1 MANGS
6 ASCHNA
12 RRRAWRERG
21 GFGRCVG
28 APCATPS
35 AGCGA
40 GARPLATGWGH
51 AGNCRHPHCIR
62 LTLGILSPMKRLR
75 PISFAQVEIDDEFWS
90 KRQHTNRVA
99 TLPHLFDEL
108 ERAGNIP
115 NLRLAAEGK
124 REGYQGPVYMD
135 SDLYKALEAAAYVLK
150 QHPDD
155 PIRAKV
161 DEVID
166 ILERAQQP
174 DGYLNSYF
182 QVVAPDKRWSNL
194 RDWHELYCAGH
205 LIEAAVA
212 HYHATGSERLLN
224 IARRF
229 ADYIDSVFGEGKR
242 LGYCGHPEIELA
254 LFRLYHATGEV
265 RYAKLAEFFLL
276 NRGKKIFA
284 AEHNIPLEQYDGS
297 IWQDNLPLLEHKEIV
312 GHAVRAAY
320 LFAGATDLAAYTAD
334 ASLRERLLQMLL
346 RVWDNTINRR
356 RYITGGIGNEPKH
369 EGFTAD
375 YELPNRTAYQETCA
389 SIALIFWAHRLG
401 LLLGEARFYD
411 ALECALY
418 NGALAGISLD
428 GKRFFYVNPL
438 ESDGT
443 HHRKSWYGCACCP
456 PNIARLIASL
466 GDYIYAQSDDA
477 LYVNLYV
484 GGRVRTERGG
494 KPLTL
499 EVHTGYPWQEQ
510 VNVRIAEGAP
520 QRFTLFLRLPAWC
533 AAPELRVNGEP
544 ISIQREDG
552 YASIERDWQ
561 VGDTVELRL
570 PMTPMLM
577 EAHPRVEADRW
588 QVAIQRG
595 PIVYCLEESDQPAP
609 LTHLAIRRDHPLHSI
624 REPEMLGGIVMVEGM
639 AELLDSDESWRDV
652 LYRPLRDRALQ
663 PFRAIPYYAWDHRRP
678 CPMRV
683 WMPVV

>member
-1 MANGS
+1 
-6 ASCHNA
+6 
-12 RRRAWRERG
+12 
-21 GFGRCVG
+21 
-28 APCATPS
+28 
-35 AGCGA
+35 
-40 GARPLATGWGH
+40 
-51 AGNCRHPHCIR
+51 
-62 LTLGILSPMKRLR
+62 MKRLR

-90 KRQHTNRVA
+90 KRQQTNRTA
-99 TLPHLFDEL
+99 TLPHLFEEL

-254 LFRLYHATGEV
+254 LFRLYQATGEV

-284 AEHNIPLEQYDGS
+284 AEHNTPLEQYDGS

-320 LFAGATDLAAYTAD
+320 LFAGATDLAAYTPD

-356 RYITGGIGNEPKH
+356 SYITGGIGNEPKH

-411 ALECALY
+411 ALERALY

-443 HHRKSWYGCACCP
+443 HHRKAWYGCACCP
-456 PNIARLIASL
+456 PNIARLIAAL

-484 GGRVRTERGG
+484 GGRVRTELGG
-494 KPLTL
+494 KSLTL
-499 EVHTGYPWQEQ
+499 EVRTGYPWQENI
-510 VNVRIAEGAP
+510 VLRIAEGAS
-520 QRFTLFLRLPAWC
+520 QRFKLLLRLPAWC
-533 AAPELRVNGEP
+533 ATPELRVNGEP
-544 ISIQREDG
+544 VSIQRESG
-552 YASIERDWQ
+552 YAMIERDWKA
-561 VGDTVELRL
+561 GDTVELRL

-609 LTHLAIRRDHPLHSI
+609 LTHLAIRRDHPPHSVW
-624 REPEMLGGIVMVEGM
+624 EPELLGGVVVIEGM
-639 AELLDSDESWRDV
+639 AELLDSDEAWGDA
-652 LYRPLRDRALQ
+652 LYRPLRERALK

-683 WMPVV
+683 WMPAV

>member
-1 MANGS
+1 
-6 ASCHNA
+6 
-12 RRRAWRERG
+12 
-21 GFGRCVG
+21 
-28 APCATPS
+28 
-35 AGCGA
+35 
-40 GARPLATGWGH
+40 
-51 AGNCRHPHCIR
+51 
-62 LTLGILSPMKRLR
+62 MKQLR

-90 KRQHTNRVA
+90 KRQQTNRAA
-99 TLPHLFDEL
+99 TLPHLFEEL

-124 REGYQGPVYMD
+124 CEGYQGPVYMD

-254 LFRLYHATGEV
+254 LFRLYHATGEA

-284 AEHNIPLEQYDGS
+284 AEHNTPLEQYDGS

-320 LFAGATDLAAYTAD
+320 LFAGATDLAAHTPD

-356 RYITGGIGNEPKH
+356 SYITGGIGNEPKH

-411 ALECALY
+411 ALERALY

-443 HHRKSWYGCACCP
+443 HHRKAWYGCACCP
-456 PNIARLIASL
+456 PNIARLIAAL

-484 GGRVRTERGG
+484 GGRVRTELGG

-499 EVHTGYPWQEQ
+499 EVRTGYPWQENI
-510 VNVRIAEGAP
+510 VLRIAEGAP
-520 QRFTLFLRLPAWC
+520 QRFKLLLRLPAWC
-533 AAPELRVNGEP
+533 ATPELRVNGEP
-544 ISIQREDG
+544 VSIQRENG
-552 YASIERDWQ
+552 YAAIERDWKA
-561 VGDTVELRL
+561 GDTVDLRL
-570 PMTPMLM
+570 PMTPTLM

-595 PIVYCLEESDQPAP
+595 PIVYCLEASDQPAP
-609 LTHLAIRRDHPLHSI
+609 LTHLAIRRDHPLHSVW
-624 REPEMLGGIVMVEGM
+624 EPELLGGIVVIEGM
-639 AELLDSDESWRDV
+639 AELLDTDEAWGDA
-652 LYRPLRDRALQ
+652 LYRPLRERALK

>member
-1 MANGS
+1 
-6 ASCHNA
+6 
-12 RRRAWRERG
+12 
-21 GFGRCVG
+21 
-28 APCATPS
+28 
-35 AGCGA
+35 
-40 GARPLATGWGH
+40 
-51 AGNCRHPHCIR
+51 
-62 LTLGILSPMKRLR
+62 MKRLR
-75 PISFAQVEIDDEFWS
+75 PISFAQVEIEDEFWS
-90 KRQHTNRVA
+90 KRQHTNRTA
-99 TLPHLFDEL
+99 TLPHLFEEL

-254 LFRLYHATGEV
+254 LFRLYHATGEP

-284 AEHNIPLEQYDGS
+284 QEHNIPLEQYDGT

-320 LFAGATDLAAYTAD
+320 LFAGATELASHTYD
-334 ASLRERLLQMLL
+334 AALRERLLRMLL

-356 RYITGGIGNEPKH
+356 SYITGGIGNEPKH

-411 ALECALY
+411 ALERALY

-443 HHRKSWYGCACCP
+443 HHRKAWYGCACCP
-456 PNIARLIASL
+456 PNIARLLASL
-466 GDYIYAQSDDA
+466 GDYIYAQGDDA
-477 LYVNLYV
+477 LYVSLYV
-484 GGRVRTERGG
+484 GGRVRTELNG

-499 EVHTGYPWQEQ
+499 EVRTDYPWGER
-510 VNVRIAEGAP
+510 VALRIAEGSP
-520 QRFTLFLRLPAWC
+520 DRFKLMLRLPAWC
-533 AAPELRVNGEP
+533 AAPELCLNGEP
-544 ISIQREDG
+544 ISPQRENG
-552 YASIERDWQ
+552 YAAIERDWAT
-561 VGDTVELRL
+561 GDTVELRL
-570 PMTPMLM
+570 PMMPVLM

-595 PIVYCLEESDQPAP
+595 PIVYCLEEQDQPAP
-609 LTHLAIRRDHPLHSI
+609 LTHIAIRRDHPLHSAW
-624 REPEMLGGIVMVEGM
+624 EPEFLNGIVAIEGM
-639 AELLDSDESWRDV
+639 AELLESDEAWGNA
-652 LYRPLRDRALQ
+652 LYRPLRERALK

-683 WMPVV
+683 WLPQV

>member
-1 MANGS
+1 
-6 ASCHNA
+6 
-12 RRRAWRERG
+12 
-21 GFGRCVG
+21 
-28 APCATPS
+28 
-35 AGCGA
+35 
-40 GARPLATGWGH
+40 
-51 AGNCRHPHCIR
+51 
-62 LTLGILSPMKRLR
+62 MKRLR
-75 PISFAQVEIDDEFWS
+75 PISFAQVEIDDAFWS

-99 TLPHLFDEL
+99 TLPHLFEEL

-161 DEVID
+161 DEVIQ

-212 HYHATGSERLLN
+212 HYQATNSERLLT

-229 ADYIDSVFGEGKR
+229 ADNIDSVFGEGKR

-265 RYAKLAEFFLL
+265 RYAQLAEFFLL

-320 LFAGATDLAAYTAD
+320 LFAGATDLAAYTPD

-346 RVWDNTINRR
+346 RVWNNTINRR

-411 ALECALY
+411 ALELALY

-438 ESDGT
+438 ESDGA
-443 HHRKSWYGCACCP
+443 HHRKAWYGCACCP

-484 GGRVRTERGG
+484 GGRVRTEQGG

-499 EVHTGYPWQEQ
+499 EVRTSYPWQEQ

-520 QRFTLFLRLPAWC
+520 QRFKLFLRLPAWC
-533 AAPELRVNGEP
+533 AEPELRVNGEP

-552 YASIERDWQ
+552 YALIERDWQ
-561 VGDTVELRL
+561 VGDTVELHL

-624 REPEMLGGIVMVEGM
+624 REPEMLGGIVVVEGM

-652 LYRPLRDRALQ
+652 LYRPLRERALQ

>member
-1 MANGS
+1 
-6 ASCHNA
+6 
-12 RRRAWRERG
+12 
-21 GFGRCVG
+21 
-28 APCATPS
+28 
-35 AGCGA
+35 
-40 GARPLATGWGH
+40 
-51 AGNCRHPHCIR
+51 
-62 LTLGILSPMKRLR
+62 MKRLR

-90 KRQHTNRVA
+90 KRQQTNRTA
-99 TLPHLFDEL
+99 TLPHLFEEL

-254 LFRLYHATGEV
+254 LFRLYQATGEA

-284 AEHNIPLEQYDGS
+284 AEHNTPLEQYDGS

-320 LFAGATDLAAYTAD
+320 LFAGATDLAAHTND
-334 ASLRERLLQMLL
+334 AALRERLLQMLL

-356 RYITGGIGNEPKH
+356 SYITGGIGNEPKH

-375 YELPNRTAYQETCA
+375 YELLNRTAYQETCA

-411 ALECALY
+411 ALERALY
-418 NGALAGISLD
+418 NGALAGIALD

-438 ESDGT
+438 ESDGA
-443 HHRKSWYGCACCP
+443 HHRKAWYGCACCP
-456 PNIARLIASL
+456 PNIARLIAAL

-484 GGRVRTERGG
+484 GGRVRTELRG

-499 EVHTGYPWQEQ
+499 EVRTGYPWQEDIAL
-510 VNVRIAEGAP
+510 RIAEGAP
-520 QRFTLFLRLPAWC
+520 QRFKLLLRLPAWC

-544 ISIQREDG
+544 VGIQRESG
-552 YASIERDWQ
+552 YAVIERDWKA
-561 VGDTVELRL
+561 GDTVELRL
-570 PMTPMLM
+570 PMTPTLM

-595 PIVYCLEESDQPAP
+595 PMVYCLEESDQPAP
-609 LTHLAIRRDHPLHSI
+609 LTHLAIRRDHPLNSVW
-624 REPEMLGGIVMVEGM
+624 EPDLLGGIVVIEGM
-639 AELLDSDESWRDV
+639 AELLDSDEAWGDA
-652 LYRPLRDRALQ
+652 LYRPLRERALK

-683 WMPVV
+683 WMPAL

>member
-1 MANGS
+1 
-6 ASCHNA
+6 
-12 RRRAWRERG
+12 
-21 GFGRCVG
+21 
-28 APCATPS
+28 
-35 AGCGA
+35 
-40 GARPLATGWGH
+40 
-51 AGNCRHPHCIR
+51 
-62 LTLGILSPMKRLR
+62 MKRLR
-75 PISFAQVEIDDEFWS
+75 SISFAQVEIDDAFWA
-90 KRQHTNRVA
+90 KWQQVNRAA
-99 TLPHLFDEL
+99 TLPHLFEEL

-115 NLRLAAEGK
+115 NLRLAADGK
-124 REGYQGPVYMD
+124 CEGYQGPVYMD

-254 LFRLYHATGEV
+254 LFRLYHATGEA

-284 AEHNIPLEQYDGS
+284 QEHNIPLEQYDGS
-297 IWQDNLPLLEHKEIV
+297 IWQDNLPLLEHREIV

-320 LFAGATDLAAYTAD
+320 LFAGATDLAAYTDD
-334 ASLRERLLQMLL
+334 ATLRERLIQMLL

-356 RYITGGIGNEPKH
+356 SYITGGIGNEPKH

-389 SIALIFWAHRLG
+389 SVALILWAHRLG

-411 ALECALY
+411 ALERALY

-443 HHRKSWYGCACCP
+443 HHRKAWYGCACCP
-456 PNIARLIASL
+456 PNIARLLASL

-477 LYVNLYV
+477 LYVNLYI
-484 GGRVRTERGG
+484 GGRVRVELGG

-499 EVHTGYPWQEQ
+499 EARTGYPWQES
-510 VNVRIAEGAP
+510 VALRVVESAAG
-520 QRFTLFLRLPAWC
+520 RFKLMLRLPAWC
-533 AAPELRVNGEP
+533 DAPELRLNGE
-544 ISIQREDG
+544 SVAVRRVDG
-552 YASIERDWQ
+552 YAVIEREWAA
-561 VGDTVELRL
+561 GDAVELRL
-570 PMTPMLM
+570 PMPPVLM

-588 QVAIQRG
+588 QVALQRG
-595 PIVYCLEESDQPAP
+595 PVVYCLEEIDQPAP
-609 LTHLAIRRDHPLHSI
+609 LTHLAVRRDHPLHSI
-624 REPEMLGGIVMVEGM
+624 WEPELLNGVVVVEGM
-639 AELLDSDESWRDV
+639 AELLEDDAAWGDA
-652 LYRPLRDRALQ
+652 LYRPLRERSLK

-683 WMPVV
+683 WVQGV

>member
-1 MANGS
+1 
-6 ASCHNA
+6 
-12 RRRAWRERG
+12 
-21 GFGRCVG
+21 
-28 APCATPS
+28 
-35 AGCGA
+35 
-40 GARPLATGWGH
+40 
-51 AGNCRHPHCIR
+51 
-62 LTLGILSPMKRLR
+62 MKRLR
-75 PISFAQVEIDDEFWS
+75 PISFAQVEINDEFWS
-90 KRQHTNRVA
+90 KRQQTNRTA
-99 TLPHLFDEL
+99 TLPHLFEEL

-150 QHPDD
+150 QYPDN

-254 LFRLYHATGEV
+254 LFRLYHATGEP

-284 AEHNIPLEQYDGS
+284 QEHNIPLEQYDGS

-320 LFAGATDLAAYTAD
+320 LFAGATDLAAHTDD

-346 RVWDNTINRR
+346 RVWDNTINKRS
-356 RYITGGIGNEPKH
+356 YITGGIGNEPKH

-411 ALECALY
+411 ALERALY
-418 NGALAGISLD
+418 NGALAGISMD

-443 HHRKSWYGCACCP
+443 HHRKAWYGCACCP
-456 PNIARLIASL
+456 PNIARLLASL
-466 GDYIYAQSDDA
+466 GDYIYAQGEDA

-484 GGRVRTERGG
+484 GGRVRTELNG

-499 EVHTGYPWQEQ
+499 EVRTNYPWGES
-510 VNVRIAEGAP
+510 VAIRIAEGAP
-520 QRFTLFLRLPAWC
+520 ARFKLMLRLPAWC
-533 AAPELRVNGEP
+533 VAPELRLNGEP
-544 ISIQREDG
+544 IAIQREHG
-552 YASIERDWQ
+552 YAVIERDWTA
-561 VGDTVELRL
+561 GDAVELRL
-570 PMTPMLM
+570 PMTPVLM

-595 PIVYCLEESDQPAP
+595 PIVYCLEEQDQPAP
-609 LTHLAIRRDHPLHSI
+609 LTHMAIRRDHPLHSAW
-624 REPEMLGGIVMVEGM
+624 EPEFLNGIVAIEGM
-639 AELLDSDESWRDV
+639 AELLESDEAWGNT
-652 LYRPLRDRALQ
+652 LYRPLRERALK

-683 WMPVV
+683 WMPSV

>member
-1 MANGS
+1 
-6 ASCHNA
+6 
-12 RRRAWRERG
+12 
-21 GFGRCVG
+21 
-28 APCATPS
+28 
-35 AGCGA
+35 
-40 GARPLATGWGH
+40 
-51 AGNCRHPHCIR
+51 
-62 LTLGILSPMKRLR
+62 MKRLR
-75 PISFAQVEIDDEFWS
+75 PISFAQVDIDDAFWS
-90 KRQHTNRVA
+90 KRQHTNRTA
-99 TLPHLFDEL
+99 TLPHLFEEL

-135 SDLYKALEAAAYVLK
+135 SDLYKALEAAAYVLR
-150 QHPDD
+150 QYPDD

-161 DEVID
+161 DEVIE

-212 HYHATGSERLLN
+212 HFQATGSTRLLN

-254 LFRLYHATGEV
+254 LFRLSDATGEA
-265 RYAKLAEFFLL
+265 RYAQLAAFFLL

-284 AEHNIPLEQYDGS
+284 QEHNIPLEQYDGS
-297 IWQDNLPLLEHKEIV
+297 IWQDNLPLLEHREIV

-320 LFAGATDLAAYTAD
+320 LFAGATDLAAYTDD
-334 ASLRERLLQMLL
+334 ARLRERLLQMLL
-346 RVWDNTINRR
+346 RVWDNTVSKRS
-356 RYITGGIGNEPKH
+356 YITGGIGNEPKH

-411 ALECALY
+411 ALERALY
-418 NGALAGISLD
+418 NGALAGVSLD

-443 HHRKSWYGCACCP
+443 HHRKGWYGCACCP
-456 PNIARLIASL
+456 PNIARLVAAL
-466 GDYIYAQSDDA
+466 GDYVYAQGSDA

-484 GGRVRTERGG
+484 GSRVRTEIGG
-494 KPLTL
+494 KPMTL
-499 EVHTGYPWQEQ
+499 EVRTGYPWQET
-510 VNVRIAEGAP
+510 IAIRVLEGAP
-520 QRFTLFLRLPAWC
+520 LRFKLMLRLPAWC
-533 AAPELRVNGEP
+533 SDPELRVGGMP
-544 ISIQREDG
+544 TPIQRDKG
-552 YASIERDWQ
+552 YAVVEREWAP
-561 VGDTVELRL
+561 GDTLELRL
-570 PMTPMLM
+570 PMMPVLM

-588 QVAIQRG
+588 QVALQRG
-595 PIVYCLEESDQPAP
+595 PIVYCLEELDQPAP
-609 LTHLAIRRDHPLHSI
+609 LTHLAIRRDHPLHSVW
-624 REPEMLGGIVMVEGM
+624 EPELLGGVVAVEGT
-639 AELLDSDESWRDV
+639 AELLDSDENWGDA
-652 LYRPLRDRALQ
+652 LYRPLRERTLK

-683 WMPVV
+683 WIPAV

>member
-1 MANGS
+1 
-6 ASCHNA
+6 
-12 RRRAWRERG
+12 
-21 GFGRCVG
+21 
-28 APCATPS
+28 
-35 AGCGA
+35 
-40 GARPLATGWGH
+40 
-51 AGNCRHPHCIR
+51 
-62 LTLGILSPMKRLR
+62 MKRLR
-75 PISFAQVEIDDEFWS
+75 AISFAQVEIDDGFWS
-90 KRQHTNRVA
+90 RRQQTNRSA
-99 TLPHLFDEL
+99 TLPHLFEEL

-115 NLRLAAEGK
+115 NLRLAADGK

-155 PIRAKV
+155 PIRGKV
-161 DEVID
+161 DEVIGL
-166 ILERAQQP
+166 LERAQQP

-265 RYAKLAEFFLL
+265 RYAQLAEFFLV

-284 AEHNIPLEQYDGS
+284 AEHNTPLEQYDGS

-320 LFAGATDLAAYTAD
+320 LFAGATDLAAHTDD
-334 ASLRERLLQMLL
+334 ATLRERLLQMLL
-346 RVWDNTINRR
+346 RVWDNTIHRR
-356 RYITGGIGNEPKH
+356 SYITGGIGNEPKH

-411 ALECALY
+411 ALERALY
-418 NGALAGISLD
+418 NGALAGIALD

-443 HHRKSWYGCACCP
+443 HHRKAWYGCACCP
-456 PNIARLIASL
+456 PNIARLIAAL
-466 GDYIYAQSDDA
+466 GDYIYAQGEDS

-484 GGRVRTERGG
+484 GGRVRTELNG

-499 EVHTGYPWQEQ
+499 EVHTAYPWQES
-510 VNVRIAEGAP
+510 VAIRLADGASG
-520 QRFTLFLRLPAWC
+520 RFKLMLRLPAWC
-533 AAPELRVNGEP
+533 ATPELRINSEIAP
-544 ISIQREDG
+544 IQRENG
-552 YASIERDWQ
+552 YAAIERDWAT
-561 VGDTVELRL
+561 GDAIELHL
-570 PMTPMLM
+570 PMTPTLM
-577 EAHPRVEADRW
+577 EAHPRVDADRW
-588 QVAIQRG
+588 QAAIQRG
-595 PIVYCLEESDQPAP
+595 PIVYCLEEQDQPAP
-609 LTHLAIRRDHPLHSI
+609 LTHLALRHDHPLHSTW
-624 REPEMLGGIVMVEGM
+624 EPEFLNGVVAVEGT
-639 AELLDSDESWRDV
+639 AELLDSDEAWGDA
-652 LYRPLRDRALQ
+652 LYRPLHERTLK

-683 WMPVV
+683 WIPAI

>member
-1 MANGS
+1 
-6 ASCHNA
+6 
-12 RRRAWRERG
+12 
-21 GFGRCVG
+21 
-28 APCATPS
+28 
-35 AGCGA
+35 
-40 GARPLATGWGH
+40 
-51 AGNCRHPHCIR
+51 
-62 LTLGILSPMKRLR
+62 MKRLR
-75 PISFAQVEIDDEFWS
+75 PISFAHVEIDDAFWAR
-90 KRQHTNRVA
+90 RQQVNRTA
-99 TLPHLFDEL
+99 TVPHLFEEL

-115 NLRLAAEGK
+115 NLRLAGEGK

-254 LFRLYHATGEV
+254 LFRLYHTTGEA

-284 AEHNIPLEQYDGS
+284 QEHNIPQEQYDGS
-297 IWQDNLPLLEHKEIV
+297 IWQDNLPLLEHREIV

-320 LFAGATDLAAYTAD
+320 LFAGATDLAAYTDD
-334 ASLRERLLQMLL
+334 AMLRERLIQMLL

-356 RYITGGIGNEPKH
+356 SYITGGIGNEPKH

-389 SIALIFWAHRLG
+389 SVALILWAHRLG

-411 ALECALY
+411 ALERALY

-443 HHRKSWYGCACCP
+443 HHRKAWYSCACCP
-456 PNIARLIASL
+456 PNIARLLASL
-466 GDYIYAQSDDA
+466 GDYIYAQSNDA
-477 LYVNLYV
+477 LYINLYI
-484 GGRVRTERGG
+484 GGRVRTELHG
-494 KPLTL
+494 KPLRL
-499 EVHTGYPWQEQ
+499 EVRTGYPWQES
-510 VNVRIAEGAP
+510 VALRVVESAAG
-520 QRFTLFLRLPAWC
+520 RFKLMLRLPGWC
-533 AAPELRVNGEP
+533 DAPELRLNGEP
-544 ISIQREDG
+544 VAVRREDG
-552 YASIERDWQ
+552 YAVIERDWKA
-561 VGDTVELRL
+561 GDAIALRL
-570 PMTPMLM
+570 PMTPVLM
-577 EAHPRVEADRW
+577 EAHPRVEANRW

-595 PIVYCLEESDQPAP
+595 PIVYCLEEQDQSAP
-609 LTHLAIRRDHPLHSI
+609 LTHLAVRRDHPLHSVW
-624 REPEMLGGIVMVEGM
+624 EPELLNGVVVVEGI
-639 AELLDSDESWRDV
+639 AELLEDDAAWGDV
-652 LYRPLRDRALQ
+652 LYRPLCERPLK

-683 WMPVV
+683 WIPAV

>member
-1 MANGS
+1 
-6 ASCHNA
+6 
-12 RRRAWRERG
+12 
-21 GFGRCVG
+21 
-28 APCATPS
+28 
-35 AGCGA
+35 
-40 GARPLATGWGH
+40 
-51 AGNCRHPHCIR
+51 
-62 LTLGILSPMKRLR
+62 MKRLR
-75 PISFAQVEIDDEFWS
+75 HLSFAQVEIDDEFWS
-90 KRQHTNRVA
+90 KRQQTNRTA
-99 TLPHLFDEL
+99 TLPHLFEEL

-155 PIRAKV
+155 PVRAKV
-161 DEVID
+161 DEIID

-182 QVVAPDKRWSNL
+182 QVVAPDQRWSNL

-212 HYHATGSERLLN
+212 HYHATGNKRLLN

-254 LFRLYHATGEV
+254 LFRLYHATGEP

-276 NRGKKIFA
+276 NRGNKIFA
-284 AEHNIPLEQYDGS
+284 QEHNTPLEQYDGS
-297 IWQDNLPLLEHKEIV
+297 IWQDNLPLLEYKEIV

-320 LFAGATDLAAYTAD
+320 LFAGATDLAAHTND
-334 ASLRERLLQMLL
+334 ATMRERLLQMLL

-356 RYITGGIGNEPKH
+356 SYITGGIGNEPKH

-411 ALECALY
+411 ALERALY

-443 HHRKSWYGCACCP
+443 HHRKAWYGCACCP
-456 PNIARLIASL
+456 PNIARLLASL
-466 GDYIYAQSDDA
+466 GDYIYAQGDDA

-484 GGRVRTERGG
+484 GGRVRTELNA

-499 EVHTGYPWQEQ
+499 EVRTGYPWAES
-510 VNVRIAEGAP
+510 VAIRLTEGATG
-520 QRFTLFLRLPAWC
+520 RFKLMLRLPVWC
-533 AAPELRVNGEP
+533 DAPELRINGKSAP
-544 ISIQREDG
+544 IQRENG
-552 YASIERDWQ
+552 YAVIERAWAA
-561 VGDTVELRL
+561 GDAVELRL
-570 PMTPMLM
+570 PMTPTLI

-595 PIVYCLEESDQPAP
+595 PVVYCLEELDQPMP
-609 LTHLAIRRDHPLHSI
+609 LTHLAIRRDHPLNSVW
-624 REPEMLGGIVMVEGM
+624 EPEFLNGIVAIEGTS
-639 AELLDSDESWRDV
+639 ELLESDEAWGNA
-652 LYRPLRDRALQ
+652 LYRPLRERALK
-663 PFRAIPYYAWDHRRP
+663 PFRAIPYYGWDHRRP

-683 WMPVV
+683 WMPAV

>member
-1 MANGS
+1 
-6 ASCHNA
+6 
-12 RRRAWRERG
+12 
-21 GFGRCVG
+21 
-28 APCATPS
+28 
-35 AGCGA
+35 
-40 GARPLATGWGH
+40 
-51 AGNCRHPHCIR
+51 
-62 LTLGILSPMKRLR
+62 MKRLR

-90 KRQHTNRVA
+90 KRQQTNRTA
-99 TLPHLFDEL
+99 TLPHLFEEL

-254 LFRLYHATGEV
+254 LFRLYQATGEA

-284 AEHNIPLEQYDGS
+284 AEHNTPLEQYDGS

-320 LFAGATDLAAYTAD
+320 LFAGATDLAAHTND
-334 ASLRERLLQMLL
+334 AALRERLLQMLL

-356 RYITGGIGNEPKH
+356 SYITGGIGNEPKH

-375 YELPNRTAYQETCA
+375 YELLNRTAYQETCA

-411 ALECALY
+411 ALERALY
-418 NGALAGISLD
+418 NGALAGIALD

-438 ESDGT
+438 ESDGA
-443 HHRKSWYGCACCP
+443 HHRKAWYGCACCP
-456 PNIARLIASL
+456 PNIARLIAAL

-484 GGRVRTERGG
+484 GGRVRTELRG

-499 EVHTGYPWQEQ
+499 EVRTGYPWQEDIAL
-510 VNVRIAEGAP
+510 RIAEGAP
-520 QRFTLFLRLPAWC
+520 QRFKLLLRLPAWC

-544 ISIQREDG
+544 VGIQRESG
-552 YASIERDWQ
+552 YAVIERDWKA
-561 VGDTVELRL
+561 GDTVELRL
-570 PMTPMLM
+570 PMTPTLM

-595 PIVYCLEESDQPAP
+595 PMVYCLEESDQPAP
-609 LTHLAIRRDHPLHSI
+609 LTHLAIRRDHPLNSVW
-624 REPEMLGGIVMVEGM
+624 EPELLGGIVVIEGM
-639 AELLDSDESWRDV
+639 AELLDSDEAWGDA
-652 LYRPLRDRALQ
+652 LYRPLRERALK

-683 WMPVV
+683 WMPAL